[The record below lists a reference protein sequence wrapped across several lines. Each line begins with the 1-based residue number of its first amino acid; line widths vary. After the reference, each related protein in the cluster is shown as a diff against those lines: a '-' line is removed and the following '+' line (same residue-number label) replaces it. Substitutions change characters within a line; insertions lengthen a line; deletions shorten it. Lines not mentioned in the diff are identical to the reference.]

1 MTLIP
6 DTAAIQ
12 QTLTA
17 LNTGATKL
25 TQEAGVLA
33 SADLQSLAWA
43 IVYAKFPSVY
53 SSMQAEQ
60 QNAAAFVALNVMP
73 DITTAIKAFAGTFQA
88 QSGQMLTILTQAG
101 SSPLTPAQQQAL
113 NAAMAALLAGLS
125 ALVQFT
131 QAKSAKA
138 AALSDVISN
147 PSGNFVTG
155 ENAVQASID
164 STNQNMQQLQQ
175 MLNAPGA
182 DTQAIGMG
190 IVADQEIIDWLQ
202 NLLSTL
208 QGMVQANKDMG
219 AQLSQTLIAWQS
231 LVDKYQYV
239 ANQVKQAGSGA
250 GILAP
255 GDIHSAQLAWT
266 QIETFA
272 QGLSPNAS

>member
-17 LNTGATKL
+17 LNSGATKL
-25 TQEAGVLA
+25 TQEAGTIA
-33 SADLQSLAWA
+33 GADLQSLAWA
-43 IVYAKFPSVY
+43 IVAVKFPTVY

-73 DITTAIKAFAGTFQA
+73 DITAAIKAFAGTFQA
-88 QSGQMLTILTQAG
+88 QSGQMLTILTEAG

-113 NAAMAALLAGLS
+113 NAAMTALLAGLS
-125 ALVQFT
+125 TLLQLT

-175 MLNAPGA
+175 MLNLPNS
-182 DTQAIGMG
+182 DPQAIGQG
-190 IVADQEIIDWLQ
+190 IIADQEIIDWLQ

-208 QGMVQANKDMG
+208 QGMVQANTDMG
-219 AQLSQTLIAWQS
+219 AQLSQTLIAWQT

-255 GDIHSAQLAWT
+255 GDIQSAQLAWT

-272 QGLSPNAS
+272 QGLSH

>member
-6 DTAAIQ
+6 DAATIQ

-17 LNTGATKL
+17 LNSGASKL
-25 TQEAGVLA
+25 SQEAGA
-33 SADLQSLAWA
+33 IANADLQSVAWL
-43 IVYAKFPSVY
+43 IVEAEYPAVY

-73 DITTAIKAFAGTFQA
+73 DIAAAIKAFAGTFQT

-113 NAAMAALLAGLS
+113 AAAMAALLAGLS
-125 ALVQFT
+125 SLLQLT

-138 AALSDVISN
+138 AALSDAISN
-147 PSGNFVTG
+147 PSGNFVAG
-155 ENAVQASID
+155 ENAVQASIA
-164 STNQNMQQLQQ
+164 SATQNMNDLEQQL
-175 MLNAPGA
+175 NIPGA

-190 IVADQEIIDWLQ
+190 IIADQGIINWLGG
-202 NLLSTL
+202 LLSTL
-208 QGMVQANKDMG
+208 QGMVEANKEIG
-219 AQLSQTLIAWQS
+219 ALLSQTLIAWQT

-272 QGLSPNAS
+272 QGLSPNPS